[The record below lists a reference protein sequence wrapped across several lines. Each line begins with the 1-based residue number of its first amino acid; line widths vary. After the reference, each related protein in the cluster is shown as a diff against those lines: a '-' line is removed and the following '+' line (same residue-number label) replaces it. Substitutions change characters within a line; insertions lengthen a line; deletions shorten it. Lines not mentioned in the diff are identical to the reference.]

1 MIKILRTL
9 QHQVL
14 GRAIYCQFSKKE
26 WSLGYDFSEI
36 FKTKVRSTE
45 LLDSFWLHFVVYKS
59 VDYRK
64 MWPICWLKLIV
75 KLYRQLSDFRS
86 LAMSRQFYQV
96 FSSYHALHYTLGCC
110 ILQSTMISDDECT
123 RESTG
128 FDIFWFLA
136 VPMSQPFKFL
146 HVSHSTFTIFF

>member
-1 MIKILRTL
+1 MT
-9 QHQVL
+9 
-14 GRAIYCQFSKKE
+14 
-26 WSLGYDFSEI
+26 FSEI

-96 FSSYHALHYTLGCC
+96 FFS
-110 ILQSTMISDDECT
+110 
-123 RESTG
+123 
-128 FDIFWFLA
+128 
-136 VPMSQPFKFL
+136 
-146 HVSHSTFTIFF
+146 